1 MLRER
6 QCVRVRLSVSLSLR
20 TSRCTRLRM
29 CTSTLVRM
37 NQSTCI
43 DAYTCI
49 QGAVHVAACSHQF
62 MATVRCPVREYGRIF
77 LTLIGSYIT
86 ACNAQSVRYW
96 KNLEPEIDLI
106 LDSCARSTR
115 KHLSMHWG
123 TISRAGPLRSMKVH
137 WGPLR
142 SIKVH

>member
-49 QGAVHVAACSHQF
+49 QAVARCGMLAPMHGYRAVSSARIWPHLFDPHRFVYHCLQCAKCPILKKLGARDRSNPRLLCSQYSQ
-62 MATVRCPVREYGRIF
+62 AS
-77 LTLIGSYIT
+77 L
-86 ACNAQSVRYW
+86 NA
-96 KNLEPEIDLI
+96 LGHDFE
-106 LDSCARSTR
+106 
-115 KHLSMHWG
+115 G
-123 TISRAGPLRSMKVH
+123 
-137 WGPLR
+137 R